1 MFYFTYL
8 FHFQYYFTDSCQTY
22 FIQFLPKWKHY
33 KKVQRQCLLTEE
45 QSSQYHK
52 AVNKII
58 KKQAYN
64 RKYLDVRAAHKRL
77 YNKGVHIVVSQF
89 KIVVAP

>member
-1 MFYFTYL
+1 ML
-8 FHFQYYFTDSCQTY
+8 
-22 FIQFLPKWKHY
+22 
-33 KKVQRQCLLTEE
+33 KVALNTITLN
-45 QSSQYHK
+45 H
-52 AVNKII
+52 KII

-77 YNKGVHIVVSQF
+77 YNKGVHIVVSLF